1 MSHCDSVIRSLEE
14 HASRLNKEAIIE
26 AEAEA
31 DNQELF
37 EGFRMA
43 LDPMI
48 TFGVKKVPTHGG
60 GEGQGLPWVAFKELA
75 RALAMRELTGH
86 AARDAI
92 ELALSAS
99 TKAQWNDW
107 YRRIL
112 IKDLRCGVSERTV
125 NKVLSGR
132 FSKIQ
137 GIPLFECMLA
147 HDGANHEKKIVGKK
161 LLEPKLDGV
170 RVITVINAAN
180 KTATMYSRNGKLLE
194 NFSHIT
200 SAIEANITL
209 FERSIVLD
217 GEMVS
222 SSFQALMKQV
232 HRKSDVQSEDARLML
247 FDVLPLSEFMAGKS
261 VMGQRRRSNLLRSMQ
276 AVFDKIGSIDIV
288 PQKEVDLDTY
298 IGELEFKQYNL
309 DAIEAGYEGIMI
321 KSVDAPYEAKRSHSW
336 LKMKPFIECSLTAVA
351 VEEGTGKNVGKMG
364 AILFE
369 GEDDGKFIRVSV
381 GGGWTD
387 QDRKEIWETK
397 DAIIGQVGEV
407 RADAATLNQDSDN
420 VYSLRFP
427 RFKVWRGFSVG
438 EKI

>member
-1 MSHCDSVIRSLEE
+1 
-14 HASRLNKEAIIE
+14 
-26 AEAEA
+26 
-31 DNQELF
+31 
-37 EGFRMA
+37 
-43 LDPMI
+43 
-48 TFGVKKVPTHGG
+48 
-60 GEGQGLPWVAFKELA
+60 
-75 RALAMRELTGH
+75 
-86 AARDAI
+86 
-92 ELALSAS
+92 
-99 TKAQWNDW
+99 
-107 YRRIL
+107 
-112 IKDLRCGVSERTV
+112 
-125 NKVLSGR
+125 
-132 FSKIQ
+132 
-137 GIPLFECMLA
+137 
-147 HDGANHEKKIVGKK
+147 
-161 LLEPKLDGV
+161 
-170 RVITVINAAN
+170 
-180 KTATMYSRNGKLLE
+180 
-194 NFSHIT
+194 
-200 SAIEANITL
+200 
-209 FERSIVLD
+209 
-217 GEMVS
+217 
-222 SSFQALMKQV
+222 
-232 HRKSDVQSEDARLML
+232 
-247 FDVLPLSEFMAGKS
+247 
-261 VMGQRRRSNLLRSMQ
+261 MGQRRRSNLLRSMQ

-336 LKMKPFIECSLTAVA
+336 LKMKPFIEVSLTAVA

-387 QDRKEIWETK
+387 QDRKEIWATK